1 MVPPASGLGWQTSAA
16 KRALA
21 APRVTIASRRPAGP
35 DKSTLSSLAASG
47 SEPGWAGVN
56 VVVIPRYILRP
67 VAVQFHLCATYLQTG
82 TISRDTGERDQ
93 RLPGTLPKTT
103 RQGNCAPRGGSFP
116 SRRSKYAPAEPE
128 ALSSITA
135 VQNIRSCD
143 CEPLRIKA
151 LGQG

>member
-47 SEPGWAGVN
+47 FEPGCAGVN

-67 VAVQFHLCATYLQTG
+67 LAVQFHLCATCGSGSSVLHKKQVLKLWIVDSEG
-82 TISRDTGERDQ
+82 
-93 RLPGTLPKTT
+93 
-103 RQGNCAPRGGSFP
+103 AGGFNP
-116 SRRSKYAPAEPE
+116 WKEC
-128 ALSSITA
+128 
-135 VQNIRSCD
+135 QSC
-143 CEPLRIKA
+143 
-151 LGQG
+151 